1 MHTQLTAGPNAQK
14 QVSGHVSF
22 VTGIER
28 LGMKLR
34 SGKERDIQVVLL
46 VLLQDSGTV
55 FSERK
60 LNALKCNEMPE
71 IMPENS
77 DVFKSSMQ
85 SECCES
91 PQGDCDMENKH
102 CSSSDLQ
109 SLTCILQC

>member
-34 SGKERDIQVVLL
+34 SGKESDIQVVLL
-46 VLLQDSGTV
+46 VLLQASGTV

-91 PQGDCDMENKH
+91 PQGDCDMESKH